1 MLKNL
6 IFSLVLLLPLSSQAD
21 DLSPFSD
28 NILFAFDKCRSFSL
42 DLKKTAIVEVESKP
56 FDIHCVQANTD
67 KELFKC
73 DYFDTASNKKGDL
86 ENLSGGKSGKI
97 GILSSKGG
105 TSIRFSMEKGSAS
118 FEAPVASADG
128 LENTRKLC
136 VGIFLFEKDAL
147 KRKK

>member
-6 IFSLVLLLPLSSQAD
+6 ILSLIFLLSFSSHADELSS
-21 DLSPFSD
+21 FGD
-28 NILFAFDKCRSFSL
+28 NILFAFDKCRTFNL
-42 DLKKTAIVEVESKP
+42 DLKKTAIVEVESRP

-67 KELFKC
+67 KKLFKC
-73 DYFDTASNKKGDL
+73 DYFDTATNKKGDL
-86 ENLSGGKSGKI
+86 ENMSGGKSGML

-105 TSIRFSMEKGSAS
+105 TSIRFSIEKGSAS
-118 FEAPVASADG
+118 FQAPITTADG
-128 LENTRKLC
+128 SENSHKLC